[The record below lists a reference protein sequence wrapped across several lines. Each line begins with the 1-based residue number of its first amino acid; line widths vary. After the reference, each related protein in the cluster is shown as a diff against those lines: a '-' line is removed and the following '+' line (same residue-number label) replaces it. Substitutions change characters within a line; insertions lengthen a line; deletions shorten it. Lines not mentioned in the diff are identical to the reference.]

1 MGSVGLS
8 FGSPTSGQGFDV
20 STTVASIV
28 STLQAVETPWKNQLT
43 SLQSQD
49 TALTSIG
56 SDLSAL
62 STAAQSLTDFEGVLT
77 AKQGSSSDTDILSL
91 TSAGPT
97 AVAGSHTVV
106 GASWLRPPRIT
117 ATRWPMRATC

>member
-1 MGSVGLS
+1 M
-8 FGSPTSGQGFDV
+8 

-28 STLQAVETPWKNQLT
+28 STLQAVETPWNNQLM

-91 TSAGPT
+91 TSAGP
-97 AVAGSHTVV
+97 
-106 GASWLRPPRIT
+106 R
-117 ATRWPMRATC
+117 RWPAAIRWW

>member
-20 STTVASIV
+20 TTTVSSIV
-28 STLQAVETPWKNQLT
+28 SGLQAVETPWKNQLT

-56 SDLSAL
+56 TDLSSL

-77 AKQGSSSDTDILSL
+77 AKQGSSSDTDVLSL
-91 TSAGPT
+91 TSAGTT

-106 GASWLRPPRIT
+106 VRLLAST
-117 ATRWPMRATC
+117 AA